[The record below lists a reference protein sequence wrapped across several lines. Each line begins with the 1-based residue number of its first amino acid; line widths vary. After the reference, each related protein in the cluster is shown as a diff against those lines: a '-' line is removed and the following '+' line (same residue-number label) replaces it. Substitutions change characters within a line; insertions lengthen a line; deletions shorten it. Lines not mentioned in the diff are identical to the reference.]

1 MFVNYKPLKVAHN
14 KVYQLEKMID
24 QPVQSSYVEYTR
36 RRSVILFVAE
46 LLDAAAVVSDSPNT
60 VTVVLAGPGKSV
72 FATYN
77 SYCTQCIL

>member
-1 MFVNYKPLKVAHN
+1 
-14 KVYQLEKMID
+14 MID

-36 RRSVILFVAE
+36 RRSVLLFVAE
-46 LLDAAAVVSDSPNT
+46 LLNAVVSDPPDT

-77 SYCTQCIL
+77 QKR

>member
-1 MFVNYKPLKVAHN
+1 MAHN
-14 KVYQLEKMID
+14 KVYQLEKTID

-36 RRSVILFVAE
+36 RRSVVLFVAE
-46 LLDAAAVVSDSPNT
+46 LLDVVVSDSPNT

-77 SYCTQCIL
+77 KKR